1 MKKASI
7 FGHNSYF
14 EMKAIPDF
22 PYMDGTYIVISN
34 EK

>member
-22 PYMDGTYIVISN
+22 PYMDVDLQSN
-34 EK
+34 K

>member
-14 EMKAIPDF
+14 EMKEIPDF
-22 PYMDGTYIVISN
+22 PYMDVDLHSN
-34 EK
+34 K